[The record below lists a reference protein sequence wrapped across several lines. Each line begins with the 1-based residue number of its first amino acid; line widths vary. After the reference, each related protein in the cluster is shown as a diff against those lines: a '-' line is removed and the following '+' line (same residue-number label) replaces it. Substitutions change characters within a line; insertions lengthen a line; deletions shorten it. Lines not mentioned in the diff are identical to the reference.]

1 MKRTLAAAVA
11 VALAAPVASAS
22 AQGDI
27 NDVCAQFSD
36 PNVASRCASVAQAV
50 DAAQPQLGILMAGG
64 NPTLGTASTG
74 GVRLGVLPR
83 VSAGLRANIV
93 FARLPDIR
101 DEGSS
106 SGGSFTPEKF
116 SVPAPAVGA
125 NVSVGVFPGVSLA
138 PMVGGFGAIDLLGSA
153 TILPLSLAN
162 VEGLEKNPVS
172 WGAGARVGLLRESF
186 ITPGVSVSVMYRKMG
201 EIQFGDVCESGNI
214 VGPETDAPPYCT
226 GEGDF
231 GSINFGLSNVSTR
244 AAVSKR
250 LLGFGLTA
258 GVGYDR
264 FNTDADIAFRAPSTL
279 PGDPGRRIYSFRD
292 VQVDNDRWSAFLDGS
307 FTLLVGSIVGE
318 VGWMQ
323 GQEPI
328 SGFPEASDFDPK
340 EGTFFGSVGVRLSL

>member
-1 MKRTLAAAVA
+1 MKRTLAAALA
-11 VALAAPVASAS
+11 VAFAAPSLAA
-22 AQGDI
+22 QNDI
-27 NDVCAQFSD
+27 NTVCAQFSNSD
-36 PNVASRCASVAQAV
+36 VASRCASVAQAV

-74 GVRLGVLPR
+74 GVRLGILPR
-83 VSAGLRANIV
+83 LSAGARVNVV

-101 DEGSS
+101 EEESS
-106 SGGSFTPEKF
+106 SGGVSPDKF

-125 NVSVGVFPGVSLA
+125 NVSLGVFPGISLA
-138 PMVGGFGAIDLLGSA
+138 PMIGGFGAIDLLGSA
-153 TILPLSLAN
+153 TILPVSLAN
-162 VEGLEKNPVS
+162 VDGLEKNPVA

-201 EIQFGDVCESGNI
+201 DIQFGDVCEG
-214 VGPETDAPPYCT
+214 VVTGQETDGPATCV
-226 GEGDF
+226 GDGDF
-231 GSINFGLSNVSTR
+231 GEINFGLTNLSTR

-264 FNTDADIAFRAPSTL
+264 FDTDASFAFRAPAT
-279 PGDPGRRIYSFRD
+279 PGNPARTIYGFND

-307 FTLLVGSIVGE
+307 FTLLVGSIVAE
-318 VGWMQ
+318 AGWMQ

-328 SGFPEASDFDPK
+328 SGFPAASDFDPTQ
-340 EGTFFGSVGVRLSL
+340 GTFFGSVGVRLSL

>member
-1 MKRTLAAAVA
+1 MKRTLAAALA
-11 VALAAPVASAS
+11 VALAAPVASVS
-22 AQGDI
+22 AQRSID
-27 NDVCAQFSD
+27 DVCMSPEITQAGLQ
-36 PNVASRCASVAQAV
+36 SRCASVAQAV
-50 DAAQPQLGILMAGG
+50 DAAQPQVGILMAGG

-74 GVRLGVLPR
+74 GVRLGLLPR

-93 FARLPDIR
+93 LARLPDIR
-101 DEGSS
+101 EESGAEG
-106 SGGSFTPEKF
+106 PDRF
-116 SVPAPAVGA
+116 SVPAPALGA
-125 NVSVGVFPGVSLA
+125 NLAVGVFPGVSLA
-138 PMVGGFGAIDLLGSA
+138 PMIGGFGAVDLLGSA
-153 TILPLSLAN
+153 TILPVSLAN
-162 VEGLEKNPVS
+162 VDGLEKNPVS

-201 EIQFGDVCESGNI
+201 ELQFGDVCETGGI
-214 VGPETDAPPYCT
+214 VGPETDGPPYCT

-231 GSINFGLSNVSTR
+231 GSINFGLSNLSTR

-258 GVGYDR
+258 GVGYDK
-264 FNTDADIAFRAPSTL
+264 FSTDADLAFRAPATL
-279 PGDPGRRIYSFRD
+279 PGQPGRRIYAFRD

-323 GQEPI
+323 GQEAI
-328 SGFPEASDFDPK
+328 TGFPEASDFDPK